1 MSGAGPGDQAAAT
14 TPGSSQRVLVV
25 DDDPIMLAL
34 SEALLEGS
42 GFTVAAHAP
51 DVRSATEQL
60 ERSRP
65 DVVLLDHD
73 LPDGTAHDVVLV
85 VRERHP
91 ATPIVLWTARPD
103 VRARAVDLGV
113 EGAVAKPAAHS
124 DLVPELTRVLR
135 VAP

>member
-1 MSGAGPGDQAAAT
+1 MSGAHPGDQAAGTAG
-14 TPGSSQRVLVV
+14 GSLRQVLVV
-25 DDDPIMLAL
+25 DDDLIMLAL
-34 SEALLEGS
+34 SEALLDGS
-42 GFTVAAHAP
+42 GFAVAAHAP
-51 DVRSATEQL
+51 DVRSAREHL

-85 VRERHP
+85 LRERHP

>member
-1 MSGAGPGDQAAAT
+1 MSGAGPGDHAAAT
-14 TPGSSQRVLVV
+14 TAGSSQRVLVV

-103 VRARAVDLGV
+103 VHTRASHLGV
-113 EGAVAKPAAHS
+113 EGVVAKPAAHS

-135 VAP
+135 IAR